1 MLGMMNAACLVQI
14 IAACREIGRASNED
28 YSPPVTFLVA
38 QKRHNTR
45 LFPKDPREGDRK
57 GNVQPGEAR
66 PACAILVPSPGNKQQ
81 RLPGN
86 HS

>member
-1 MLGMMNAACLVQI
+1 MPALHSRVVSYKYSNVQQAGALLQI

-28 YSPPVTFLVA
+28 YSPPLTFLVA

-57 GNVQPGEAR
+57 GNVQPGR
-66 PACAILVPSPGNKQQ
+66 LVILLG
-81 RLPGN
+81 
-86 HS
+86 